1 MCKYHLIGGSNQ
13 SKSKKRDY
21 CVCAGFGMTE
31 TRTYRS
37 KENVFTECQ
46 QRRPSSRRVHNSF
59 STEQAGR
66 IGTVTVTRRFSGSH
80 ISVACKAQNVY

>member
-13 SKSKKRDY
+13 SKDKKRNY
-21 CVCAGFGMTE
+21 CVCSGFGMAE

-59 STEQAGR
+59 STEQAGK
-66 IGTVTVTRRFSGSH
+66 IGMVTIDVRSHATHGHVVCKTRNMF
-80 ISVACKAQNVY
+80 